1 MRNTNIFC
9 RLVLLMVLIGLSS
22 TVMRGKDSSTVTFN
36 GRVVRS
42 DMIQPVA
49 DALVSLID
57 EEKKSAEDKPVEMR
71 TNKNGEF
78 TFEVAPGKYTIQV
91 KIWYKRPEQIP
102 CHDQLAGVTL
112 DKGSSVI
119 VMPDRDGTLQRVI
132 LSGFKIKAG
141 KPVSREID
149 IVCKRPEF

>member
-1 MRNTNIFC
+1 M
-9 RLVLLMVLIGLSS
+9 L
-22 TVMRGKDSSTVTFN
+22 GKDSGTVTFN

-57 EEKKSAEDKPVEMR
+57 EEKKSAEDKPIETR

-102 CHDQLAGVTL
+102 CHDQLAGLTQ
-112 DKGSSVI
+112 DKGSSVV